1 MKNTPELFQQLLD
14 IMDKLR
20 NGCPWDK
27 KQTFETLRKL
37 TIEET
42 YELGDAILQKNMD
55 EIKKELGDLLLHI
68 VFYAKLG
75 AEQNAF
81 NINDVIEGICKK
93 LIYRHPHVFS
103 DTKVENAGEVMQNW
117 EDLKR
122 KEGTKSVLSGIP
134 TSLPAMVKANRIQ
147 EKVRAVGFDWEKK
160 DQIWDKIQEELG
172 ELKQEVQDENQQNIE
187 NEFGDLIFSIINAAR
202 LYEVD
207 PESALERTNQKF
219 MNRFKYLEGQTI
231 NKGVALKNMTLDDM
245 NEIWNQSKKHDT
257 TCD

>member
-1 MKNTPELFQQLLD
+1 MKDTPELFQQLLD
-14 IMDKLR
+14 IMNKLR
-20 NGCPWDK
+20 TGCPWDK

-75 AEQNAF
+75 DEQNAF
-81 NINDVIEGICKK
+81 NINDVIDGICKK

-122 KEGTKSVLSGIP
+122 KEGTKSVLAGIP
-134 TSLPAMVKANRIQ
+134 ASLPALVKANRIQ

-172 ELKQEVQDENQQNIE
+172 ELKQEVKDENQEDIE

-219 MNRFKYLEGQTI
+219 MNRFKYLEDQTI
-231 NKGVALKNMTLDDM
+231 NKGVALKNMTLDEM

-257 TCD
+257 TRD

>member
-20 NGCPWDK
+20 DGCPWDK

-75 AEQNAF
+75 DEQNAF
-81 NINDVIEGICKK
+81 NINDVIEGICSK
-93 LIYRHPHVFS
+93 LVYRHPHVFS

-122 KEGTKSVLSGIP
+122 KEGTKSVLAGIP
-134 TSLPAMVKANRIQ
+134 SSLPAMVKANRIQ

-160 DQIWDKIQEELG
+160 DQIWDKVREELG
-172 ELKQEVQDENQQNIE
+172 ELQQEVKDENQDDIE

-219 MNRFKYLEGQTI
+219 MNRFKFLEDKTI
-231 NKGVALKNMTLDDM
+231 NQGVSLKKMTLEEM
-245 NEIWNQSKKHDT
+245 NVIWDEAKKFNS
-257 TCD
+257 TCE

>member
-1 MKNTPELFQQLLD
+1 MKDTPELFQQLLD

-20 NGCPWDK
+20 TGCPWDK

-75 AEQNAF
+75 DEQNAF

-122 KEGTKSVLSGIP
+122 KEGTKSVLAGIP
-134 TSLPAMVKANRIQ
+134 ASLPALVKANRIQ

-160 DQIWDKIQEELG
+160 NQIWDKIQEELE
-172 ELKQEVQDENQQNIE
+172 ELKQEVKDENQEDIE

-219 MNRFKYLEGQTI
+219 MNRFKYLEDQTI
-231 NKGVALKNMTLDDM
+231 NKGVALKNMTLDEM

-257 TCD
+257 PCD